1 MGIIDFYKM
10 STSAQNTMSP
20 RGNRSGPGA
29 DFNCSLDGF
38 KKLTDKAFN
47 AILTPLN
54 LLVRLAPLL
63 FQKAGELAGP
73 SVGGALKDLRVA
85 FDLFYDYFA
94 LTLPGSLGFLVAAV
108 FYLAKY
114 LNYGQEMCDASSY
127 LYLAI
132 YYADYLNELLA
143 QFGGDDGTTGTS

>member
-1 MGIIDFYKM
+1 M
-10 STSAQNTMSP
+10 TP
-20 RGNRSGPGA
+20 RGDRSGPAAGF
-29 DFNCSLDGF
+29 DCSLDGF

-54 LLVRLAPLL
+54 LLVRLVPLL
-63 FQKAGELAGP
+63 AQKAGELAGP
-73 SVGGALKDLRVA
+73 SAGGAIKDLRVA

-114 LNYGQEMCDASSY
+114 LQYGQEMCDASSY

-143 QFGGDDGTTGTS
+143 QFGGDDGTTGTQ